1 MEDYARRYADELHKV
16 FEYEG
21 EREERQRRDISR
33 LFWAI
38 IRIVLSVN
46 FSILGL
52 IRIDFLPGFLGYAAI
67 WETMQMWQEEKPT
80 PHYVGRLCWLC
91 GAWDLLS
98 WFPWLYDRIP
108 SQIVTAVSAVVVV
121 CNAIIFWYM
130 LQLVRQLAQNRN
142 RDDLASS
149 GDRYSKIFVV
159 GYPLLCAL
167 HSMLGMW
174 QAPFFAILLIFEL
187 MLAAYVANCNHI
199 LFPES
204 EEKKE
209 APQV

>member
-1 MEDYARRYADELHKV
+1 MADYAQRHEAELRKV
-16 FEYEG
+16 FEYKKEQ
-21 EREERQRRDISR
+21 EEQQKKDISR

-38 IRIVLSVN
+38 IRIVFSVN
-46 FSILGL
+46 FSIIGL

-67 WETMQMWQEEKPT
+67 WETMQLWQAEQPT
-80 PHYVGRLCWLC
+80 PRYVGKLCALC
-91 GAWDLLS
+91 GVWDALS
-98 WFPWLYDRIP
+98 WLPLLYDRIP
-108 SQIVTAVSAVVVV
+108 TQIVTGMSAVVVV
-121 CNAIIFWYM
+121 CNATIFWYM
-130 LQLVRQLAQNRN
+130 LQLVRQLAQNRG
-142 RDDLASS
+142 REDLASS

-167 HSMLGMW
+167 HSTLGMW
-174 QAPFFAILLIFEL
+174 QGPLFTILLIFEL

-204 EEKKE
+204 EEKKD

>member
-1 MEDYARRYADELHKV
+1 MEKRTDTMRKV
-16 FEYEG
+16 FEYQG
-21 EREERQRRDISR
+21 EKAEKEKKDISR

-38 IRIVLSVN
+38 IRIALSVK

-80 PHYVGRLCWLC
+80 PHYVGKLCVLC
-91 GAWDLLS
+91 GVWDALGWL
-98 WFPWLYDRIP
+98 PWLYDRIP
-108 SQIVTAVSAVVVV
+108 AQIGSFMSAVVVV
-121 CNAIIFWYM
+121 CNCIIFWYM
-130 LQLVRQLAQNRN
+130 LQLVRELAQKRG

-159 GYPLLCAL
+159 GYPLLCVL

-174 QAPFFAILLIFEL
+174 QAPLFAILLIFEL